1 MTFNRIVWS
10 LVLTT
15 IFSCT
20 DPDLI
25 GLEIQPEGD
34 KIVLSSF
41 SQNPSFTLLSAM
53 GDSVRSDENL
63 LALFGTYQSDPFG
76 VAKSEFSTQL
86 LLPENDVNFGTNP
99 VLDSAVLSLVYSGY
113 YGDTTIALN
122 LNIQE
127 LQDVIEYEDT
137 FYSTQVLS
145 SIDFST
151 PIENTF
157 YPRPTTL
164 VLSNSD
170 SLGTPKLN
178 LRVDQLGQHILNAS
192 SSDLVDNEAF
202 LTYLKGISFRLSSNQ
217 TESASICYFNL
228 RDAQS
233 VITIYYNDTSSYNL
247 TIGSSASR
255 VNHFEVENNE
265 PFDFL
270 GVQSMGGLS
279 MKILFNDISSLK
291 DSLQSKV
298 INKAVIKF
306 DVVEGSYDANF
317 GPHNSLSL
325 LRKDKNQTLLFIP
338 DFFEGATHYGGTLE
352 NDSYEFNISKY
363 LQALMNEQYLDSAL
377 YILPVGNSV
386 SANRTLIEQEVTLTV
401 TYTNF

>member
-1 MTFNRIVWS
+1 MRFNRIAWS

-34 KIVLSSF
+34 KITLSSF
-41 SQNPSFTLLSAM
+41 SQNPSFSLSSIK

-63 LALFGTYQSDPFG
+63 LALFGIYQSEPFG
-76 VAKSEFSTQL
+76 LAKSEFSTQL
-86 LLPENDVNFGTNP
+86 LLPENDVSFGDNP

-113 YGDTTIALN
+113 YGDTTVALK
-122 LNIQE
+122 LNIQK

-137 FYSTQVLS
+137 FYSTQALS
-145 SIDFST
+145 SIDFAT

-157 YPRPTTL
+157 FPKPNILLQTD
-164 VLSNSD
+164 SD
-170 SLGTPKLN
+170 TVGTAKLE
-178 LRVDQLGQHILNAS
+178 LRTDHLGQYILDAS
-192 SSDLVDNEAF
+192 SGDLANNDAF
-202 LTYLKGISFRLSSNQ
+202 LEYLKGISLRLSQSQ
-217 TESASICYFNL
+217 SESASICYFDL
-228 RDAQS
+228 RNAQS
-233 VITIYYNDTSSYNL
+233 KLTIYYNDSSSYNL

-265 PFDFL
+265 PFNFV
-270 GVQSMGGLS
+270 GVQSMGGPII
-279 MKILFNDISSLK
+279 KILFNDLTSIR
-291 DSLQSKV
+291 DTLQSKV
-298 INKAVIKF
+298 INKAIIKF
-306 DVVEGSYDANF
+306 DVESGYDSNF

-325 LRKDKNQTLLFIP
+325 LRKDGNQTLLFIP
-338 DFFEGATHYGGTLE
+338 DFFEGAAHYGGVLQ
-352 NDSYEFNISKY
+352 NDYYEFNISKY
-363 LQALMNEQYLDSAL
+363 LQALVDQQYNDSAL

-401 TYTNF
+401 TYTSF